1 MMNAIPNPAADAQ
14 SDKEMLLTLLASSR
28 DRFLASFADVSEE
41 QAHMHPQEGRWS
53 VIEAVE
59 HLTMAEATM
68 VKLLDQP
75 RRTRPAGAPNREQMF
90 LMAGADR
97 SRRLESPEGARP
109 KGRFAT
115 LAEARAQFSSAR
127 ARAIQFVEQN
137 NEDLRAF
144 EVTHPHPAA
153 GNVSIYELL
162 ILIARHADRHAL
174 QIDEIKSSPAV
185 RGVATT

>member
-1 MMNAIPNPAADAQ
+1 MNAIPNPVTNAQ
-14 SDKEMLLTLLASSR
+14 ADKETLLTLLSASR
-28 DRFLASFADVSEE
+28 DRFLASFAGLTEQ
-41 QAHMHPQEGRWS
+41 QAHMRPQEDRWS
-53 VIEAVE
+53 VIDTVE
-59 HLTMAEATM
+59 HLTMAETTM
-68 VKLLDQP
+68 VRLLDEP
-75 RRTRPAGAPNREQMF
+75 RRPRAADAPNREEIF

-115 LAEARAQFSSAR
+115 LADARAQFSSAR
-127 ARAIQFVEQN
+127 ARAIQFVQQN
-137 NEDLRAF
+137 SEDLRAF

-174 QIDEIKSSPAV
+174 QIEEIKNSPAV
-185 RGVATT
+185 RAAGKS

>member
-1 MMNAIPNPAADAQ
+1 MSAIPNPIAEINAEN
-14 SDKEMLLTLLASSR
+14 EMLLTLLSSSR
-28 DRFLASFADVSEE
+28 DRFLASFADLTEQHAHVHPEE
-41 QAHMHPQEGRWS
+41 ARWS
-53 VIEAVE
+53 VIDTVE
-59 HLTMAEATM
+59 HLSIAETTMA
-68 VKLLDQP
+68 KLLDQP
-75 RRTRPAGAPNREQMF
+75 RRPRPADAPNREEIF

-127 ARAIQFVEQN
+127 ARAIQFVQQN
-137 NEDLRAF
+137 SEDLRAF

-174 QIDEIKSSPAV
+174 QIEEIKNSPAV
-185 RGVATT
+185 RAAGKS

>member
-1 MMNAIPNPAADAQ
+1 MNAIPNPVTDAQ
-14 SDKEMLLTLLASSR
+14 SDKETLLMLLSSSR

-41 QAHMHPQEGRWS
+41 QAHMQPQEGRWS
-53 VIEAVE
+53 VIDTVE
-59 HLTMAEATM
+59 HLTVAEMTM

-75 RRTRPAGAPNREQMF
+75 RCPRPADAPNREQVF

-115 LAEARAQFSSAR
+115 LSEARAQFSSAR

-137 NEDLRAF
+137 NQDLRAF

-153 GNVSIYELL
+153 GNVSLYELL

-174 QIDEIKSSPAV
+174 QIEEVKNSPAV
-185 RGVATT
+185 RAAGKS